1 MTPRQLLVAH
11 ANQLAMALCLAG
23 IVLRGRFR
31 FSRCLTL
38 LLVAALAGNL
48 STTLWQDTF
57 FTYNWW
63 MVRQT
68 TYHALI
74 LATALELVYFTF
86 AALPGAHASMRG
98 VLLGILGLTF
108 VSLVLLPDGG
118 GDGSFLTTLL
128 PRMLNGT
135 VWLFV
140 AAVGVSLLY
149 RVPIHPWHRA
159 IMTGF
164 AAYLTVF
171 GVLLRVIDVFGWR
184 ILGVV
189 NALDPLAYL
198 GLLGYWT
205 WMAWRRDAVP
215 AVDPVVLATL
225 QPWRA

>member
-1 MTPRQLLVAH
+1 MTPRQVLVAH

-31 FSRCLTL
+31 FSRCLTM
-38 LLVAALAGNL
+38 LLVASLAGNM
-48 STTLWQDTF
+48 TATLWQDTF
-57 FTYNWW
+57 FTYDWW
-63 MVRQT
+63 IVRQT
-68 TYHALI
+68 TYGALM
-74 LATALELVYFTF
+74 LATALELTYLTF
-86 AALPGAHASMRG
+86 SALPGAHASMRG

-118 GDGSFLTTLL
+118 GERPFATMLL
-128 PRMLNGT
+128 PRMTNGT
-135 VWLFV
+135 IWLFV

-215 AVDPVVLATL
+215 KVDPVVLATL

>member
-1 MTPRQLLVAH
+1 VTPQQLLVAH

-38 LLVAALAGNL
+38 FLVAALAGNM
-48 STTLWQDTF
+48 SATLWQDTF

-63 MVRQT
+63 VVRQV
-68 TYHALI
+68 TYGVLM
-74 LATALELVYFTF
+74 LATALELVYLTF
-86 AALPGAHASMRG
+86 AALPGAHAAVRG
-98 VLLGILGLTF
+98 ALLGILGLTF
-108 VSLVLLPDGG
+108 MSLVLLPDGG
-118 GDGSFLTTLL
+118 GYRSFSTSLL
-128 PRMLNGT
+128 PRMVNGT

-140 AAVGVSLLY
+140 ASVGVSLLY

-171 GVLLRVIDVFGWR
+171 GVLFRVIDVFGWR